1 MSKRSRYGRVDGAAI
16 AIIGIGLLVVLLA
29 AIVIT
34 GIVWDRKGTI
44 PEDGE
49 GPTEAEV
56 IELTRKYQAA
66 IAKAEE
72 ALIAASQPT
81 TLPADPRVEELKG
94 QLGVLLERT
103 AELEARL
110 EQALKSSTQPS
121 TSRASSEPSFPTT
134 PETRPTFPATRP
146 ADK

>member
-1 MSKRSRYGRVDGAAI
+1 MSKRSRYGKADGTTI

-29 AIVIT
+29 AIIIT
-34 GIVWDRKGTI
+34 GIVWSGNGAI

-56 IELTRKYQAA
+56 AELARKYQAA
-66 IAKAEE
+66 IAEAKA
-72 ALIAASQPT
+72 ALIAASQPA
-81 TLPADPRVEELKG
+81 TLPADPKVEELKG
-94 QLGVLLERT
+94 QLGVLLERAT
-103 AELEARL
+103 ELEARL
-110 EQALKSSTQPS
+110 ERALKSSTQPS
-121 TSRASSEPSFPTT
+121 TSPASSEPSFPTT